1 MPPITPLP
9 SSRLHATY
17 DPAQIPVESSNDLRS
32 APMQRVPYQDRAMK
46 ALDLAV
52 NIRSSGFN
60 VYMAGSPNL
69 GRSFIVQHYLAP
81 LARKSATPPDLV
93 YLHNFS
99 DTERPVLLSL
109 PPGQGRRLRQG
120 MQSCL
125 KAVCTSLESRI
136 RGQGFMK
143 QRAMLMESYQNER
156 GRLLDRMNSIAGHK
170 GFTLDFDD
178 SGNITLFPLVKGRR
192 VTDDEFASLD
202 LEVQRLLKNRSADL
216 VQHMSGFVQELTR
229 TEEGFQDKEK
239 DLEKAVLSQVLDTHM
254 TPLETRTVKAAAAA
268 GMDESV
274 ERLRTYFADLRADMI
289 ENTESLLAPKP
300 KSDPGQSGQNPAWVR
315 EEVLRHYRVNLFVDN
330 GGLKGA
336 PVILED
342 HPTATNLL
350 GCIERESEMGAL
362 ITDFTLVKSGSLHRA
377 CGGYLILRM
386 DDLIHYPTAWEG
398 LLRSLRSGKARMDES
413 ADMPES
419 AMRTKGLRPDPVPL
433 DVKVVIVGDEFVYE
447 GLLDSDERFGKLFR
461 IKAEL
466 TDAMPRNAAGVRQY
480 LNAIARIIQSDGL
493 PAFDRTALAWLV
505 ELGSHICEDQKRL
518 SLKFPLIR
526 EYMVEAAALARME
539 KADMVTGSILEKAYS
554 ARTYRVNLVEDAYM
568 EDYDRNMIRV
578 ETSGSAVGQINGLAV
593 TTYGNFEFGLPH
605 RISCTVG
612 VGHDGIS
619 DIEREADLGGP
630 IHTKAMM
637 ILMSYLTGVFA
648 SRKPLTLSGSL
659 FFEQSYAGI
668 EGDSASGA
676 ELAALLSA
684 LAEVPIRLDRAFTGA
699 VSHSG
704 QIMAVGGVTQ
714 KVEGFFKV
722 CARQKLTGTQGVILP
737 ADNVDHLMLAPNVLK
752 AVDEGR
758 FAVYAV
764 RSIEEALQLLTGMPA
779 GRRRKDG
786 TFTRGSL
793 YEKVDRR
800 LTLLGEYG
808 QNAFRRP
815 SRPRKD

>member
-1 MPPITPLP
+1 MPINPLP

-17 DPAQIPVESSNDLRS
+17 DPSAIPVESSNELRS
-32 APMQRVPYQDRAMK
+32 AAMPRVPYQDRAMK

-52 NIRSSGFN
+52 NIRASGFN
-60 VYMAGSPNL
+60 VYLAGSPNL
-69 GRSFIVQHYLAP
+69 GRSFIVQHYLEP
-81 LARKSATPPDLV
+81 LAKKAATPPDLV
-93 YLHNFS
+93 YVHNFA
-99 DTERPVLLSL
+99 DGERPVLLSL
-109 PPGQGRRLRQG
+109 PSGLGRRLRQS

-125 KAVCTSLESRI
+125 KSVCTSLENRI

-143 QRAMLMESYQNER
+143 QRALLMESYQNER
-156 GRLLDRMNSIAGHK
+156 ARLLDRMNSIAGHK

-202 LEVQRLLKNRSADL
+202 LEVQRLLKNKSADL

-239 DLEKAVLSQVLDTHM
+239 DLEKGVLSQVLDTHM
-254 TPLETRTVKAAAAA
+254 TPLETRTIKTAAAA
-268 GMDESV
+268 GMNEAV
-274 ERLRTYFADLRADMI
+274 ERLRTFFADLRADMI
-289 ENTESLLAPKP
+289 ENTEALLAPKP
-300 KSDPGQSGQNPAWVR
+300 KSDPGQSGQNQAWVR
-315 EEVLRHYRVNLFVDN
+315 EEVLSHYHVNLFVDN

-342 HPTATNLL
+342 HPTASNLL

-362 ITDFTLVKSGSLHRA
+362 VTDFTLVKSGSLHRA
-377 CGGYLILRM
+377 NGGYLVLRM
-386 DDLIHYPTAWEG
+386 EDIIHYPTAWEG

-413 ADMPES
+413 ADLPES

-433 DVKVVIVGDEFVYE
+433 DVKVVLIGDEFVYE

-493 PAFDRTALAWLV
+493 PPFDRTALAWLV

-526 EYMVEAAALARME
+526 EYMVEAAAMARME
-539 KADMVTGSILEKAYS
+539 KAEMVTGAILERAYA
-554 ARTYRVNLVEDAYM
+554 ARIYRVNLVEDAYM
-568 EDYDRNMIRV
+568 EEYDRNMIRV
-578 ETSGSAVGQINGLAV
+578 ETSGAAVGQINGLAV

-684 LAEVPIRLDRAFTGA
+684 LAEVPIRLDLAFTGA

-714 KVEGFFKV
+714 KVEGFFNV
-722 CARQKLTGTQGVILP
+722 CSRQKLTGTQGVILP
-737 ADNVDHLMLAPNVLK
+737 ADNVDHLMLAPTVLK

-758 FAVYAV
+758 FAIYAV

-793 YEKVDRR
+793 YERVDRR

-815 SRPRKD
+815 SRPRKG

>member
-1 MPPITPLP
+1 MPTASLP

-17 DPAQIPVESSNDLRS
+17 DPALIPVETSNDLK
-32 APMQRVPYQDRAMK
+32 AAAVQRVPYQDRAMK

-52 NIRSSGFN
+52 NIKASGFN
-60 VYMAGSPNL
+60 VYLAGSPNL

-81 LARKSATPPDLV
+81 LAKKAPTPPDIIYV
-93 YLHNFS
+93 HNFA
-99 DTERPVLLSL
+99 DTERPVLLTL
-109 PPGQGRRLRQG
+109 PSGQGRRLRQA
-120 MQSCL
+120 MQAVL
-125 KAVCTSLESRI
+125 KSVCATMETRI
-136 RGQGFMK
+136 HGQGFMK
-143 QRAMLMESYQNER
+143 QRALLMESYQNER
-156 GRLLDRMNSIAGHK
+156 SRLLDRMNSIAVHK

-192 VTDDEFASLD
+192 VSDDEFASLD
-202 LEVQRLLKNRSADL
+202 LEVQRLLKNKSADL

-229 TEEGFQDKEK
+229 TEEGFLDKEK
-239 DLEKAVLSQVLDTHM
+239 DLEKAVLSQVLDNQL
-254 TPLETRTVKAAAAA
+254 TPLETRTIKAVAAA
-268 GMDESV
+268 GMEDSAA
-274 ERLRTYFADLRADMI
+274 RLKTFFADLRADMI
-289 ENTESLLAPKP
+289 ENTESLMAPKP
-300 KSDPGQSGQNPAWVR
+300 KNDPAQSGPPPAWSR
-315 EEVLRHYRVNLFVDN
+315 EEVLSHYRVNLFVDN
-330 GGLKGA
+330 GRMKGA
-336 PVILED
+336 PVIIED

-350 GCIERESEMGAL
+350 GCVERESEMGAL
-362 ITDFTLVKSGSLHRA
+362 VTDFTLVKSGSLHRA
-377 CGGYLILRM
+377 NGGYLVLRM
-386 DDLIHYPTAWEG
+386 DDLVHYPAAWEG
-398 LLRSLRSGKARMDES
+398 LLRSLRTGKARMDES
-413 ADMPES
+413 SDLPES
-419 AMRTKGLRPDPVPL
+419 PMRSKSLRPDPVPL
-433 DVKVVIVGDEFVYE
+433 DVKVILIGDEFLYE

-480 LNAIARIIQSDGL
+480 LNAICRIIQTNDL
-493 PAFDRTALAWLV
+493 PPFDRTALAWLV

-526 EYMVEAAALARME
+526 EYMVEAAALATME
-539 KADMVTGSILEKAYS
+539 RAELVTGSILEKAYA

-568 EDYDRNMIRV
+568 EEYDRNVIRV
-578 ETSGSAVGQINGLAV
+578 ETSGSAVGQVNGLAV

-619 DIEREADLGGP
+619 DIEREAELGGP

-637 ILMSYLTGVFA
+637 IIMSYLTGVFA

-684 LAEVPIRLDRAFTGA
+684 LADVPLRLDLAFTGA

-722 CARQKLTGTQGVILP
+722 CSRQKLTGTQGVILP

-758 FAVYAV
+758 FAVYPV

-793 YEKVDRR
+793 YELVDRR

-808 QNAFRRP
+808 QNAFR
-815 SRPRKD
+815 SRRSRKS

>member
-1 MPPITPLP
+1 MTPTPLP
-9 SSRLHATY
+9 ASRLHATY
-17 DPAQIPVESSNDLRS
+17 DPALIPVDSSNDLKGQ
-32 APMQRVPYQDRAMK
+32 AVQRVPYQDRAMK

-52 NIRSSGFN
+52 NIKVSGFN
-60 VYMAGSPNL
+60 VYLAGSANL
-69 GRSFIVQHYLAP
+69 GRSFIVQNYLAP
-81 LARKSATPPDLV
+81 LAKKAPTPPDMV
-93 YLHNFS
+93 YVHNFA
-99 DTERPVLLSL
+99 DPEQPVLIRMPS
-109 PPGQGRRLRQG
+109 GHGRKLRQT
-120 MQSCL
+120 MQSLL
-125 KAVCTSLESRI
+125 KSICATMEARI

-143 QRAMLMESYQNER
+143 QRATLMESYQSER
-156 GRLLDRMNSIAGHK
+156 TRLLDRMNSIAVHK

-192 VTDDEFASLD
+192 VSDEEFASMD
-202 LEVQRLLKNRSADL
+202 LEVQRLLKNKSTDL

-229 TEEGFQDKEK
+229 TEESFLDKEK
-239 DLEKAVLSQVLDTHM
+239 DLEKNVMAQILEAKLAPLQARSIKSLTQAGLTKSAEKLD
-254 TPLETRTVKAAAAA
+254 K
-268 GMDESV
+268 
-274 ERLRTYFADLRADMI
+274 FFKDLAQDMI

-300 KSDPGQSGQNPAWVR
+300 KSDPSTGQQVAWSR
-315 EEVLRHYRVNLFVDN
+315 EEVLSHYRINLFVDN
-330 GGLKGA
+330 GGIKGA
-336 PVILED
+336 PVIMED
-342 HPTATNLL
+342 HPTAANLL
-350 GCIERESEMGAL
+350 GCVERQSEMGAL
-362 ITDFTLVKSGSLHRA
+362 VTDFTLVKSGSLHRA
-377 CGGYLILRM
+377 NGGFLILRM
-386 DDLIHYPTAWEG
+386 EDLIHYASAWEG
-398 LLRSLRSGKARMDES
+398 LLRSLRTGFLRMDES
-413 ADMPES
+413 SDLPEN
-419 AMRTKGLRPDPVPL
+419 AMRSKGLCPDPVPL
-433 DVKVVIVGDEFVYE
+433 DVKVILIGDEFIYE

-480 LNAIARIIQSDGL
+480 LNAICRIIHGDSL
-493 PAFDRTALAWLV
+493 PPFDRTALAWLV

-526 EYMVEAAALARME
+526 EYMVEATALAQME
-539 KADMVTGSILEKAYS
+539 KADIVTGAILEKAYA
-554 ARTYRVNLVEDAYM
+554 ARTYRVNLIEDAYM
-568 EDYDRNMIRV
+568 EEYDRNVIRV
-578 ETSGSAVGQINGLAV
+578 ETSGQAVGQINGLAV

-619 DIEREADLGGP
+619 DIEREAELGGP

-648 SRKPLTLSGSL
+648 SRKPLSLSGSL

-684 LAEVPIRLDRAFTGA
+684 LADVPLRLDLAFTGA

-722 CARQKLTGTQGVILP
+722 CSRQKLTGTQGVILP

-752 AVDEGR
+752 AVEEGR
-758 FAVYAV
+758 FAVYPV
-764 RSIEEALQLLTGMPA
+764 RCIEEALQLLTGMPA
-779 GRRRKDG
+779 GRRRKNG
-786 TFTRGSL
+786 TFTKGSL

-808 QNAFRRP
+808 QNAFRRT
-815 SRPRKD
+815 SRAAK